1 MKYAQL
7 THTDTNTHQIDQQ
20 QTSDL
25 SIVAFCKENTLPIS
39 NFYKYRSK
47 LQDAAKAPKLVKV
60 QSKAIPHKVNASIT
74 LSHGETH
81 LTIPTSSEPTWQG
94 KSMKKVYAFNTFSR

>member
-1 MKYAQL
+1 MQKRTLNDWQKL
-7 THTDTNTHQIDQQ
+7 IEQQ
-20 QTSDL
+20 QTSGL
-25 SIVAFCKENTLPIS
+25 SIVAFCKENMLPTS

-60 QSKAIPHKVNASIT
+60 QNKAISHKVNASIT

-81 LTIPTSSEPTWQG
+81 LTIPTSSEPTWVANLIKALQ
-94 KSMKKVYAFNTFSR
+94 A